1 MVGGNWIER
10 HRALFN
16 LALIGLGVGMLAS
29 CAEKPPPPPPPPQT
43 AAFEPS
49 PPPPPRRQRVFPLP
63 AHKPTPPPAT
73 APNAGAEALALA
85 TPEPTFPENTREP
98 LTATQLIGLDEPVT
112 RHLLG
117 VASEQSEA
125 SPAKIWRYR
134 SPTCELDLFF
144 YLDLRSGKMRILH
157 YSFKGDDSGAENCLR
172 SLVVARGT

>member
-1 MVGGNWIER
+1 VAGGNWIER
-10 HRALFN
+10 YRSFFYP
-16 LALIGLGVGMLAS
+16 ALIGLGVGVLAS
-29 CAEKPPPPPPPPQT
+29 CAQKPPPPPPQT
-43 AAFEPS
+43 VAFERPS
-49 PPPPPRRQRVFPLP
+49 PPPLPPRRQRVFPLP

-73 APNAGAEALALA
+73 APNAGTESLALV
-85 TPEPTFPENTREP
+85 TPEPTFPQDTRRP
-98 LTATQLIGLDEPVT
+98 LTATQLIGLDEPAA

-134 SPTCELDLFF
+134 SRACELDLFF

-157 YSFKGDDSGAENCLR
+157 YSFKGEESSKENCLH